1 MKKIYVGCSLTH
13 APKEFI
19 AAIDELKNELRKSY
33 EILEF
38 IGLVGGT
45 ERDVFVNDTNM
56 VKACDLFL
64 AECSF
69 PAIGLGYE
77 LGTALALNKP
87 VLAIAKNDAKVTRLV
102 LGVDHPLYTF
112 LRYGSISEIVK
123 AVEEKIKTLQWQFT

>member
-1 MKKIYVGCSLTH
+1 MKIYVGCSLTH
-13 APKEFI
+13 APEKFI
-19 AAIDELKNELRKSY
+19 VSIGDLKNRLRESH

-45 ERDVFVNDTNM
+45 ERDVFENDTKM
-56 VKACDLFL
+56 VKTCDLFL

-87 VLAIAKNDAKVTRLV
+87 ILAVASHSAKVSRLV
-102 LGVDHPLYTF
+102 LGVTHPAYTF
-112 LRYGSISEIVK
+112 MRYGNIDDIVA
-123 AVEEKIKTLQWQFT
+123 AVEKKFKTLA